1 MGSSGARTG
10 RVFVMGGF
18 QRTADT
24 RLTEGNGVRWQ
35 VDELIRLCDHDGD
48 GQVLSLSNLFLVI

>member
-1 MGSSGARTG
+1 
-10 RVFVMGGF
+10 MGGF

>member
-1 MGSSGARTG
+1 MGLCDG
-10 RVFVMGGF
+10 RFPTDG
-18 QRTADT
+18 DT
-24 RLTEGNGVRWQ
+24 QLTEGNGVRWQ